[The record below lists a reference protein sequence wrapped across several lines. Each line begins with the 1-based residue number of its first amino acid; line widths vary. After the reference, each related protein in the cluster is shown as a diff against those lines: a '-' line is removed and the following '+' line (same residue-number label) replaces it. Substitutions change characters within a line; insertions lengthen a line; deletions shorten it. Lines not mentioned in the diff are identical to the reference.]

1 MSPTDTKKKKTGS
14 HLRGAL
20 PLLKELVRPR
30 RGKIALGFLLML
42 IGRLCSLV
50 LPGAPKYLIDNVIS
64 QHQVFLLKW
73 IVGAVFASTII
84 QGITSFSLTQL
95 LSKEGQRLIA
105 ELRRKVQEHIGRLPV
120 AYYDANKSGA
130 LVSRIMSDVEGVRN
144 LIGTG
149 LVDFIGGILTALLSL
164 AILLRISALLPGIA
178 LFFIIVCALGLG
190 MAFGKIRPIFR
201 ERGKINADV
210 TGRLTE
216 SLAGVRVVKGYHA
229 EAGEARVFAAGVQR
243 LLDNVMRS
251 LTAISLMTLS
261 ATMVMGVVGGTVM
274 YIGARQILA
283 TPPSLT
289 VGGLFSFVL
298 YLGFLV
304 APMLQMVAI
313 GTQLTEALA
322 GLDRTQEVLSERP
335 EDEDAKRVRQ
345 LGTIQ
350 GFVTFDNVTF
360 EYDAGKTVLRE
371 VSFASEPGTATALV
385 GPSGSGKSTIIS
397 LIAAFHEPTSG
408 RVLVDSAD
416 LSTVRLE
423 AYRTQLGVVLQ
434 DTFLFDG
441 TIRENIAFA
450 RPGAT
455 EEQIQTACRIA
466 RVDEF
471 AEKFE
476 KKYDTIVGERGVK
489 LSGGQRQRVSIAR
502 AILADPRI
510 LILDEA
516 TSSLDSESEAA
527 IQEGLSYLMKGR
539 TTFVIAHRLST
550 IRRAVQILVVEEG
563 RIVER
568 GTHQSL
574 YALGGRY
581 YDLYT
586 RQHGVDSNLF
596 LAPGEGDLVPEIAE
610 PPKLRGAAPPT
621 PASLLGGGTV

>member
-1 MSPTDTKKKKTGS
+1 
-14 HLRGAL
+14 
-20 PLLKELVRPR
+20 LVRPR
-30 RGKIALGFLLML
+30 RGKLAIGFLLML
-42 IGRLCSLV
+42 VGRLCSLV
-50 LPGAPKYLIDNVIS
+50 LPGAPKFLVDNVIN
-64 QHQVFLLKW
+64 QHQVYYLKW
-73 IVGAVFASTII
+73 IVGAVFAATIV

-105 ELRRKVQEHIGRLPV
+105 ELRRMVQEHIGRLPV
-120 AYYDANKSGA
+120 VYYDANKSGA

-149 LVDFIGGILTALLSL
+149 LVDFVGGILTALLSL
-164 AILLRISALLPGIA
+164 VILLRISAQLTGIA
-178 LFFIIVCALGLG
+178 LFFIVVFALGLSQ
-190 MAFGKIRPIFR
+190 AFGKIRPIFR
-201 ERGKINADV
+201 ERGKITADV

-261 ATMVMGVVGGTVM
+261 ATMLMGLVGGTVM

-283 TPPSLT
+283 TPPTLT
-289 VGGLFSFVL
+289 LGGWFAFVG
-298 YLGFLV
+298 YLAFLV

-322 GLDRTQEVLSERP
+322 GLDRTQEVLAERP
-335 EDEDAKRVRQ
+335 EDEDTRRVRKID
-345 LGTIQ
+345 TIQ
-350 GFVTFDNVTF
+350 GYVSFDNVTF
-360 EYDAGKTVLRE
+360 EYDAGKTVLSE
-371 VSFASEPGTATALV
+371 VSFDSEPGTVTALV

-397 LIAAFHEPTSG
+397 LIAAFHEPTAG
-408 RVLVDSAD
+408 RVLIDSTD
-416 LSTVRLE
+416 LSTVRLDTF
-423 AYRTQLGVVLQ
+423 RTQLGVVLQ

-441 TIRENIAFA
+441 TIRENIGFA
-450 RPGAT
+450 RPAAT
-455 EEQIQTACRIA
+455 EDQIQTACRIA

-476 KKYDTIVGERGVK
+476 SKYDTIVGERGVK

-550 IRRAVQILVVEEG
+550 IRRAEQILVVEEG

-574 YALGGRY
+574 YALEGRY

-586 RQHGVDSNLF
+586 RQHGIDSNLF
-596 LAPGEGDLVPEIAE
+596 LAPGEGDAVPDAVEA
-610 PPKLRGAAPPT
+610 PKLRAAAPPT
-621 PASLLGGGTV
+621 AASLLGGGTV

>member
-1 MSPTDTKKKKTGS
+1 MSPTKPKKKAAS
-14 HLRGAL
+14 HLRSAL
-20 PLLKELVRPR
+20 PLLQELVRPR

-50 LPGAPKYLIDNVIS
+50 LPGAPKYLIDNVIN
-64 QHQVFLLKW
+64 QHQGFLLKW
-73 IVGAVFASTII
+73 IVGAVFAATII
-84 QGITSFSLTQL
+84 QGITSFSLTQI

-120 AYYDANKSGA
+120 SYYDANKSGA

-164 AILLRISALLPGIA
+164 AILLRISALLTGIA
-178 LFFIIVCALGLG
+178 LFFIVVCALGLG

-229 EAGEARVFAAGVQR
+229 EAGEARVFTTGVQR

-274 YIGARQILA
+274 YIGARLILA

-289 VGGLFSFVL
+289 IGGLFSFVL
-298 YLGFLV
+298 YLAFLV
-304 APMLQMVAI
+304 APMLQMVSI

-322 GLDRTQEVLSERP
+322 GLDRTQEVLAERP
-335 EDEDAKRVRQ
+335 EDEDTRRVRKI
-345 LGTIQ
+345 GTIQ
-350 GFVTFDNVTF
+350 GYVAFDNVTF
-360 EYDAGKTVLRE
+360 EYDPGKPVLRE

-397 LIAAFHEPTSG
+397 LIAAFHEPTAG
-408 RVLVDSAD
+408 RIMVDSTD
-416 LSTVRLE
+416 LSTLRLD
-423 AYRTQLGVVLQ
+423 AYRSQLGVVLQ
-434 DTFLFDG
+434 ETFLFDG
-441 TIRENIAFA
+441 TIRENIGFA

-455 EEQIQTACRIA
+455 EQQIQTACRIA

-471 AEKFE
+471 AEKLE
-476 KKYDTIVGERGVK
+476 QKYDTIVGERGVK

-550 IRRAVQILVVEEG
+550 IRRAEQILVVEDG

-574 YALGGRY
+574 YALEGRY

-586 RQHGVDSNLF
+586 RQHGIDSNLF
-596 LAPGEGDLVPEIAE
+596 LAPGEGDLVPETAAL
-610 PPKLRGAAPPT
+610 PKLRGAAPPT
-621 PASLLGGGTV
+621 AASLLGGGTV